1 MNLEARGIAKRQL
14 AWRTRTNREAA
25 AVTERV
31 EEAGDAQILIC
42 YDGSNDSERAV
53 EAAAAL
59 LGPRRAVVLEVA
71 PRLTFAEGIAATSS
85 LLPGTASEDVNRA
98 DALRRAEAGAAHA
111 RRAGFDAEAPATIA
125 PTTWQGIVDVAD
137 ELDAAVIVIGSR
149 GLGGL
154 RELTRGSLSHDVATH
169 ARRPMLI
176 LPPPHTNGMV

>member
-1 MNLEARGIAKRQL
+1 MRFGVQRPAR
-14 AWRTRTNREAA
+14 RTRGAPAST
-25 AVTERV
+25 
-31 EEAGDAQILIC
+31 
-42 YDGSNDSERAV
+42 
-53 EAAAAL
+53 
-59 LGPRRAVVLEVA
+59 PRR
-71 PRLTFAEGIAATSS
+71 R
-85 LLPGTASEDVNRA
+85 
-98 DALRRAEAGAAHA
+98 
-111 RRAGFDAEAPATIA
+111 ATIA